1 MTDRVAERR
10 RTTRVRRAPAS
21 SGAAF
26 TGIAQ
31 AIPVPILVF
40 DGAGQLVNGNKELL
54 EFLGVDLADIAGTG
68 WLRSVDAEDRR
79 MVGEIIAAAAAAR
92 QPFHLTCR
100 VRAHQKDIRTCELH
114 SRAWMTGKRLSGYVS
129 TMVDVTARDA
139 AARRA
144 RANAH
149 SLRGL
154 SDHTPDM
161 YFVVDDSGRIV
172 HWNPAAAHYAGLRE
186 DEVVGEL
193 LSSLVRSSEIE
204 AALTA
209 VRATATPRKLRSIS
223 WPGRSLRLDC
233 TLFPA
238 GEHCGILMTPE
249 RESTGTATYEALC
262 RCEEQLRRSEERYR
276 AFIENTSEG
285 VWRFETDAPIPVNV
299 PAAEQVRMMLT
310 HIYLSECND
319 TLARLYGRSS
329 PADLL
334 NARLAAAIRLD
345 PAQLEDHLTRFITA
359 GYRLSDVEVSQRD
372 AEGNIRY
379 LQWSFAGIIEQG
391 CLVRI
396 WGMIR
401 DVTERREAERRLR
414 LLAHT
419 LTSTRDAIS
428 ITDVNNR
435 ILFVN
440 DAFVRTYGFS
450 EDELIG
456 QDVALVRSPSTP
468 PILDEQIRRATLQG
482 EWYGE
487 VLNRRADGSEFPV
500 ELWTSVVHNDEGQP
514 VALVGVA
521 RDITERKR
529 TDENLRASL
538 REKEVLL
545 KEIHHRVKNNLQVI
559 SSLLSLQ
566 AEYLTDESMLR
577 IMRDSQSRV
586 KSMALVHEKLYQSN
600 NLAEIDFGDYV
611 RVLVMQLFRSYGIPQ
626 DGVQMIITADTVA
639 LGVDRAIPCGIIV
652 NELVTNALK
661 YAFPD
666 GRKGKVEV
674 ELRTMPSGI
683 IRLAIRDDG
692 VGLPQD
698 SALPKA
704 DSLGLTLVHMLTDQ
718 VQGELTIPQTL
729 TGAEFVLTFRK

>member
-1 MTDRVAERR
+1 MTGRVAGKRR
-10 RTTRVRRAPAS
+10 GTGVRRAPVALR
-21 SGAAF
+21 GACS
-26 TGIAQ
+26 GIAE

-40 DGAGQLVNGNKELL
+40 DGAGELVSGNRELL
-54 EFLGVDLADIAGTG
+54 EFLGVGMADLAGTG
-68 WLRSVDAEDRR
+68 WLSRVDEEDRR
-79 MVGEIIAAAAAAR
+79 MVSEIVAAAAAAR

-100 VRAHQKDIRTCELH
+100 IRVRQNAIRTCELQ
-114 SRAWMTGKRLSGYVS
+114 SRVWMTRKRVSGYVI

-144 RANAH
+144 RVNAH

-154 SDHTPDM
+154 SEHTPDM
-161 YFVVDDSGRIV
+161 YFVVDNAGRIL
-172 HWNPAAAHYAGLRE
+172 HWNPAAAQFAGRRE
-186 DEVVGEL
+186 DQVVGEL
-193 LSSLVRSSEIE
+193 LTSLVRSGEIDV
-204 AALTA
+204 ALTD
-209 VRATATPRKLRSIS
+209 VRSSGKPRTLRGIA

-233 TLFPA
+233 TVFPA
-238 GEHCGILMTPE
+238 GEDCGVLMTPE
-249 RESTGTATYEALC
+249 RESTMTATYEALC

-285 VWRFETDAPIPVNV
+285 IWRFETRQPIPINAPVD
-299 PAAEQVRMMLT
+299 EQVRMMLA
-310 HIYLSECND
+310 HVYLAECND
-319 TLARLYGRSS
+319 TLARFYGRSS

-334 NARLAAAIRLD
+334 NARLGTAIQLD
-345 PAQLEDHLTRFITA
+345 PAQLEDQLTHFVTA
-359 GYRLSDVEVSQRD
+359 GYRLGDVEVAQHD
-372 AEGNIRY
+372 AEGGIRY
-379 LQWSFAGIIEQG
+379 LQWSFAGVVERG
-391 CLVRI
+391 CLLRI

-428 ITDVNNR
+428 ITDIDNR

-440 DAFVRTYGFS
+440 DAFIHTYGFS
-450 EDELIG
+450 EDVLIG
-456 QDVALVRSPSTP
+456 QNIALIRSPDTP
-468 PILDEQIRRATLQG
+468 ACMDEQIRKATLQG

-487 VLNRRADGSEFPV
+487 VLNRKADGSEFPV
-500 ELWTSVVHNDEGQP
+500 ELWTSVVHNDEGDP

-521 RDITERKR
+521 RDITERKQA
-529 TDENLRASL
+529 DESIRASL

-577 IMRDSQSRV
+577 IMRESQGRV
-586 KSMALVHEKLYQSN
+586 KSMALVHEKLYQSH

-611 RVLVMQLFRSYGIPQ
+611 RVLVMQLFRSYGIAQ
-626 DGVQMIITADTVA
+626 DSVHMVITADPVA

-666 GRKGKVEV
+666 GRKGTVEV
-674 ELRTMPSGI
+674 ELRSTPGGVI
-683 IRLAIRDDG
+683 TLAIRDDG
-692 VGLPQD
+692 VGIPHD
-698 SALPKA
+698 IEFHKA
-704 DSLGLTLVHMLTDQ
+704 DSLGLTLVHMLADQ
-718 VQGELTIPQTL
+718 VQGELTIPRRS

>member
-1 MTDRVAERR
+1 M
-10 RTTRVRRAPAS
+10 RRAPAPP
-21 SGAAF
+21 GAAF
-26 TGIAQ
+26 TGVAQ

-54 EFLGVDLADIAGTG
+54 EFLGVDMADIAGTG
-68 WLRSVDAEDRR
+68 WLCHVDAEDRR
-79 MVGEIIAAAAAAR
+79 MVGEIIAAAGAAR

-100 VRAHQKDIRTCELH
+100 IRAHRKDLRTCELH
-114 SRAWMTGKRLSGYVS
+114 SRVWMTGKRLSGYVS

-144 RANAH
+144 RVNAH

-154 SDHTPDM
+154 SEHTPDM
-161 YFVVDDSGRIV
+161 YFVVDDAGRIM
-172 HWNPAAAHYAGLRE
+172 HWNPATAHFAGRSE
-186 DEVVGEL
+186 DQVVGEL
-193 LSSLVRSSEIE
+193 LSSLVRSSEIN
-204 AALTA
+204 AALTE
-209 VRATATPRKLRSIS
+209 VRSTKRTRKLRGVS

-233 TLFPA
+233 TIFPA
-238 GEHCGILMTPE
+238 GEDCGVLMSPE
-249 RESTGTATYEALC
+249 RESAGTATYEALC
-262 RCEEQLRRSEERYR
+262 RCEEQLRRSEERSR

-285 VWRFETDAPIPVNV
+285 IWRFETDEPIPISAPV
-299 PAAEQVRMMLT
+299 AEQVRMMLA
-310 HIYLSECND
+310 HIHLAECND
-319 TLARLYGRSS
+319 TLARFYGHSS

-334 NARLAAAIRLD
+334 NARLAAAIRLE
-345 PAQLEDHLTRFITA
+345 PSQLEVHLTRFIA
-359 GYRLSDVEVSQRD
+359 GGYRLSDVEVSQHD
-372 AEGNIRY
+372 AEGDIRY
-379 LQWSFAGIIEQG
+379 LQWSFAGVVERG
-391 CLVRI
+391 CLIRL

-414 LLAHT
+414 LLAYT
-419 LTSTRDAIS
+419 LTSTRDPIS

-456 QDVALVRSPSTP
+456 QDVAMVRSPSTP
-468 PILDEQIRRATLQG
+468 PIMDEQIRKATLQG

-500 ELWTSVVHNDEGQP
+500 ELWTSVVHNDEGDP
-514 VALVGVA
+514 VALVGVT

-529 TDENLRASL
+529 TDESLRASL

-566 AEYLTDESMLR
+566 AEYLTDERMLR
-577 IMRDSQSRV
+577 IMRESQSRV
-586 KSMALVHEKLYQSN
+586 KSMALVHEKLYQSH

-611 RVLVMQLFRSYGIPQ
+611 RVLVMQLFRSYGVPQ
-626 DGVQMIITADTVA
+626 DSVQMVITADTVA
-639 LGVDRAIPCGIIV
+639 LGVDLAIPCGIIV

-666 GRKGKVEV
+666 GRDGKVEV
-674 ELRTMPSGI
+674 ELRSIPPGM
-683 IRLAIRDDG
+683 IRLAIRDNG

-698 SALPKA
+698 MEFHTAG
-704 DSLGLTLVHMLTDQ
+704 SLGLTLVRMLTDQ
-718 VQGELTIPQTL
+718 VQGELTLPRTL
-729 TGAEFVLTFRK
+729 VGAEFVLTFRK